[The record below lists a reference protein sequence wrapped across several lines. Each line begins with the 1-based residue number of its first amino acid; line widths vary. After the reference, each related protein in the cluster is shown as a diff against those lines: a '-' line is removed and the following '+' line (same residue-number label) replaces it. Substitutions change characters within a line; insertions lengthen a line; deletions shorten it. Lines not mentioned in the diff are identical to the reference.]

1 MGIWKSIIHSSLRLV
16 FLSIAFVCIFSC
28 SRPNIQEYFVK
39 TADRDEDGNFA
50 FTFDLEKTYVYDI
63 DILIVMD
70 CNRKC
75 FNKFEN
81 TYINIMWVSPKGK
94 HYEEKVWF
102 SRDNLSQETRL
113 SRLFMLPYR
122 SNLRSFEYGEWSVY
136 MTLDDKIIEDFKI
149 PGVGIR
155 LKTEK

>member
-1 MGIWKSIIHSSLRLV
+1 
-16 FLSIAFVCIFSC
+16 
-28 SRPNIQEYFVK
+28 
-39 TADRDEDGNFA
+39 
-50 FTFDLEKTYVYDI
+50 
-63 DILIVMD
+63 
-70 CNRKC
+70 
-75 FNKFEN
+75 
-81 TYINIMWVSPKGK
+81 MWVSPKGK

-122 SNLRSFEYGEWSVY
+122 SNLRPFEYGKWSVY